1 MKFILVFITAFSLVS
16 CESDLYEK
24 KSNEAY
30 RKGILTLKN
39 HSENGEPDYKEA
51 YNYFVQATEI
61 DPDNITA
68 QYWKADTELKLGMFE
83 KAFLTAVT
91 TLDNLQDD
99 HRLRPNFLVIAG
111 LSAKKY
117 GDSRDKYLSEAT
129 KIYEKIIIDDINNVD
144 AIMNKALVLCY
155 MGRKDDALN
164 FLNTLSLNEENR
176 ALLEKIK
183 VDIQNF
189 DADTVMKQRTMKN
202 KNHVPITEFAW
213 PVRSYMNALLTDSI
227 VFPKRFYRVWF
238 S

>member
-1 MKFILVFITAFSLVS
+1 MKFILVFITAFALFS
-16 CESDLYEK
+16 CESDLNEK

-30 RKGILTLKN
+30 RKGIITLKN

-61 DPDNITA
+61 DPDNIKA
-68 QYWKADTELKLGMFE
+68 QYWKADTELKLGKFE

-91 TLDNLQDD
+91 TLDNFQDD
-99 HRLRPNFLVIAG
+99 HRLRPNLLIIAG

-117 GDSRDKYLSEAT
+117 GDRGDKYLSEAIQ
-129 KIYEKIIIDDINNVD
+129 IYEKRIIDDIDNVD

-155 MGRKDDALN
+155 MGRKDDAVN
-164 FLNTLSLNEENR
+164 FLNTFSLNEENH

-189 DADTVMKQRTMKN
+189 DAETVMNPGTMK
-202 KNHVPITEFAW
+202 K
-213 PVRSYMNALLTDSI
+213 
-227 VFPKRFYRVWF
+227 
-238 S
+238 